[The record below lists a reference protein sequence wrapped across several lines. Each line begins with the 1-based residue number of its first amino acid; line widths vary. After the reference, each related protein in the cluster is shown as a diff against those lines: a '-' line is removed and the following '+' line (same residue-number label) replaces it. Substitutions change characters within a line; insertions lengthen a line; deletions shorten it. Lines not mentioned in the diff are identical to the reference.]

1 MPDNI
6 TEEFETLTQKT
17 TTMTANINFNM
28 FSPHYS
34 S

>member
-28 FSPHYS
+28 LSPHYS